1 VSTTVRFSDDTHPR
15 LTALAA
21 ATGRRMQTIVED
33 AVAGYEA
40 NEFRVTFAA
49 GYDGLADDPA
59 AWLQV
64 QVQSER
70 AGEETA
76 LADNVEPNLNR

>member
-1 VSTTVRFSDDTHPR
+1 VSTTLRFSNDTHPR

-21 ATGRRMQTIVED
+21 ATGRRLQTIVED
-33 AVAGYEA
+33 AVAADEA
-40 NEFRVTFAA
+40 NEFWVTFAA
-49 GYDGLADDPA
+49 GYDDLADDPA
-59 AWLQV
+59 AWL

-76 LADNVEPNLNR
+76 LADDVEPNS